1 MSAERLVSWR
11 NRWFAWSVGAVV
23 SLAIASLLIGFIW
36 LPSAQK
42 DMSSGSLWDMI
53 CRAAGAPTT
62 WYQGPAAP
70 ASRPATNVVL
80 TSDFLQR
87 VDATEIG
94 RGATL
99 AMQCVM
105 CHGAR
110 GMSEAASPNLA
121 GQYPD
126 VVYKQLRD
134 YRSGQR
140 SNVVM
145 QAMSQGLSDQNMR
158 DLAAYYAFLPQA
170 SVVAHGATEAPQL
183 VRVGDPLRNIPPCA
197 SCHGG
202 IGRKIGSPWLEGAP
216 AQYLQTQLQ
225 MFAAGTRRNDINGQM
240 RNVARHMTAEE
251 MSMVAAYYADQ
262 PALAGARK
270 LP

>member
-1 MSAERLVSWR
+1 MSDQRLASFG
-11 NRWFAWSVGAVV
+11 NRWFTWSVGAVGV
-23 SLAIASLLIGFIW
+23 LLLASLLVGFVW
-36 LPSAQK
+36 LPSAHK

-53 CRAAGAPTT
+53 CRAAGAPST

-70 ASRPATNVVL
+70 ASRPATDVVL

-87 VDATEIG
+87 SDAVEIG

-145 QAMSQGLSDQNMR
+145 YAMSQGLSDQDMR

-170 SVVAHGATEAPQL
+170 SVVAHRAAEVPQL

-202 IGRKIGSPWLEGAP
+202 IERKVGSPWLEGAP

-225 MFAAGTRRNDINGQM
+225 MFANGTRRNDINGQM
-240 RNVARHMTAEE
+240 RNVARQMTPAEIL
-251 MSMVAAYYADQ
+251 MVGNYYANQ
-262 PALAGARK
+262 PALAGTRK
-270 LP
+270 PP